1 MIRKK
6 ILVLFTIF
14 SALALGACGSS
25 SSSSSGGGGGGG
37 GLATGTFTKTVLLGG
52 TSTTW
57 ATLFG
62 PNTANR
68 FQFLYRAKDVNGSG
82 NINAISFRHAA
93 INPANNC
100 PNVTIKMGQTSLT
113 DLTTTYDMNVQEGRG
128 SLVTVLNDAAL
139 NLPAGATN
147 EYFTINLATP
157 FNYNGVDNLVVEISR
172 TSACVGGIMDIGRT
186 PAMMTFNAVNFSAIA
201 SAPVTGTLDTRPA
214 DAKFNFAGGENFLE
228 TTVGV
233 DNTNAAPFNRSTAI
247 LRKVQLLYPAADV
260 DGSGPITGIGFP
272 VGATVVNAQTYAVT
286 VRLAHSTL
294 GALVS
299 GPYADSY
306 SSTPVTVATDLKFTV
321 PAGTL
326 TGSIVWLPVTGSFN
340 YNGTDNLILEI
351 ETTDNVLAPVS
362 VSWQNQNMTGTN
374 SRLYGEVG
382 GTLGVAGEEYYFA
395 KFRFNGG
402 TTEVIT
408 DGVTTSTDAFNGG
421 GSGQMSLYRAS
432 DLGTTAMTIN
442 SVSCRLSDM
451 ASLASVF
458 TNYKVIMGHTDLDEL
473 GTDPAI
479 NIPMQNVVFDGT
491 FNLPGM
497 IKGGD
502 WITVDLTTPF
512 QYDGISNLVVWMGNT
527 AASGNTT
534 ACYMSAAVGQ
544 PNQTGVG
551 APDAAAITLSSS
563 KFDMRFGVSN

>member
-1 MIRKK
+1 MIKK
-6 ILVLFTIF
+6 QIFVLFTIF

-25 SSSSSGGGGGGG
+25 SSSNDAVVGGG
-37 GLATGTFTKTVLLGG
+37 GLATGTFTKTVLLDGV
-52 TSTTW
+52 STTW
-57 ATLFG
+57 ATLFAT
-62 PNTANR
+62 NTANR
-68 FQFLYRAKDVNGSG
+68 FQFLYRVQDVNGSG
-82 NINAISFRHAA
+82 NINAISFRHGA
-93 INPANNC
+93 INPAVNC
-100 PNVTIKMGQTSLT
+100 PNVTIKMGQTDLT
-113 DLTTTYDMNVQEGRG
+113 GLTTTYGLNVEQGRG

-172 TSACVGGIMDIGRT
+172 TSACSDIMDIGRT
-186 PAMMTFNAVNFSAIA
+186 PAMMTFNAVNFDATT
-201 SAPVTGTLDTRPA
+201 SAPVTGALDTRPA

-233 DNTNAAPFNRSTAI
+233 DSADTAPFNFTPASS
-247 LRKVQLLYPAADV
+247 RKVQLLYPAADV

-272 VGATVVNAQTYAVT
+272 VGATVMNAQTYAVT
-286 VRLAHSTL
+286 IRLAHSTL

-299 GPYADSY
+299 GLYADSY

-351 ETTDNVLAPVS
+351 ETTDNSMAPNTVA
-362 VSWQNQNMTGTN
+362 WQNQIMTGTA
-374 SRLYGEVG
+374 SRLVGEVG
-382 GTLGVAGEEYYFA
+382 GTLGVADEQYYFA

-408 DGVTTSTDAFNGG
+408 DGGTTSTDAFNTGV
-421 GSGQMSLYRAS
+421 SGQMNLYRAS
-432 DLGTTAMTIN
+432 DLGTKAMTIN
-442 SVSCRLSDM
+442 SVACRLSDM
-451 ASLASVF
+451 ASLASTF

-473 GTDPAI
+473 GTDPVI

-491 FNLPGM
+491 FNLPGG
-497 IKGGD
+497 IVGGD
-502 WITVDLTTPF
+502 WITIDLTTPF
-512 QYDGISNLVVWMGNT
+512 QYDGISNLVVWMGST
-527 AASGNTT
+527 VMSGNTT

-551 APDAAAITLSSS
+551 APDAMAITLSNA